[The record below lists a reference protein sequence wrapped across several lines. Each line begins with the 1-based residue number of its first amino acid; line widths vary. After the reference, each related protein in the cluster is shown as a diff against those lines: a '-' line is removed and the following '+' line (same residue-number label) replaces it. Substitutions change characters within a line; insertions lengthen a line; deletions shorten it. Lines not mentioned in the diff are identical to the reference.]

1 MNKPGSLRQALS
13 RSIEFLGNNPDA
25 LNLYVDKGQVVS
37 TAVPANGWEYRYTL
51 NAIITDFSGD
61 QNLIMAV
68 ICNWLYTHQ
77 PDALQ
82 NPEQREDVF
91 RFEVDILRNDLVDIA
106 IYLRLTERVIVT
118 ENGNV
123 ATVSA
128 VDEPEM
134 PEYWLDSNHG

>member
-1 MNKPGSLRQALS
+1 MNKPGSLRKALS
-13 RSIEFLGNNPDA
+13 QSINYLGENPDA

-68 ICNWLYTHQ
+68 ICNWLSTHQ

-82 NPEQREDVF
+82 NPTLREDLF

-128 VDEPEM
+128 VDEPEV
-134 PEYWLDSNHG
+134 PEYWLDSHHG

>member
-37 TAVPANGWEYRYTL
+37 TAVPGNGWEYRYTL
-51 NAIITDFSGD
+51 NAVITDFSGD

-68 ICNWLYTHQ
+68 ICNWLSTHQ

-106 IYLRLTERVIVT
+106 IYLRLTELVIVT
-118 ENGNV
+118 EDGNV

-134 PEYWLDSNHG
+134 PEYWLDSHHG

>member
-1 MNKPGSLRQALS
+1 MIKPGSLRQALS
-13 RSIEFLGNNPDA
+13 QSIDYLGDNPDA
-25 LNLYVDKGQVVS
+25 LSLYVDKGQVVS
-37 TAVPANGWEYRYTL
+37 TGFPANGWEYRYTL
-51 NAIITDFSGD
+51 NAVITDFSGD

-68 ICNWLYTHQ
+68 ICNWLSTHQ

-118 ENGNV
+118 ENGNE

-128 VDEPEM
+128 VNEPDE
-134 PEYWLDSNHG
+134 PEYWLDSRHG